1 MTHLSFYETSPD
13 PLLLVSTSSHV
24 VAALNADLG
33 TITWRHVFE
42 TDPAVGA
49 IRQMAV
55 TGSHLATV
63 SGSDPLFM
71 RLWDPASGALVLEH
85 LVRPGRVPDL
95 VSLQKGRLYLVNLA
109 GSDVEIIS
117 YEFDA
122 KKMTES
128 NRQIVLAPFPA
139 SNIANSFKVGDLT
152 ILNFS
157 VLNSPT

>member
-1 MTHLSFYETSPD
+1 M
-13 PLLLVSTSSHV
+13 
-24 VAALNADLG
+24 
-33 TITWRHVFE
+33 
-42 TDPAVGA
+42 
-49 IRQMAV
+49 
-55 TGSHLATV
+55 
-63 SGSDPLFM
+63 
-71 RLWDPASGALVLEH
+71 LEH

-157 VLNSPT
+157 VLMFFSASV